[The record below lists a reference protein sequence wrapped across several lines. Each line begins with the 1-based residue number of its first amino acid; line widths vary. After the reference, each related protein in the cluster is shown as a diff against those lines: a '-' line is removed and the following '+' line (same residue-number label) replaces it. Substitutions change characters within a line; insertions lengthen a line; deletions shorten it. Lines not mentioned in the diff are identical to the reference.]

1 MIRRD
6 ERDLG
11 TFCMTSEVVVMNR
24 LAVALAAD
32 SAVTAA
38 GHVKVHNSANKL
50 FMLSKT
56 HPVGIMVYNNAALMS
71 MPWETLIKEYRS
83 QLGDREFDRL
93 EDYGEDFVQF
103 VERQAETFGREVQK
117 KYYLELVDIHFQE
130 IARKIRWQLDQSQS
144 AFADPGGN
152 KEAERGKIYKQTIE
166 SFAAEWSGLEASES
180 LEADAGVSLANEC
193 SGEIAQLTTKRFK
206 VPNPKL
212 GSVEVT
218 ALRQLAID
226 LVDKDLIPI
235 PTLTGVVIAGFG
247 KTDFYPALQVFE
259 VGDVYGARLK
269 LRRLPTVKIGE
280 ETSTHVEAFADSDT
294 ANAFLNGIPSDFE
307 RRIIEWA
314 YEVVEELSDAAADGA
329 KGLTG
334 PNRDRLAADLTALRE
349 TLLMGF
355 VDKIEKH
362 KNENYVW
369 QVEDAIQNLPKDE
382 LAHVAAA
389 LVNINLLKK
398 RMSNSLETVGGPIDV
413 AVISKGDGFIWID
426 RKHYFSASKNP
437 NFLRNRYGLSAL
449 AAVETGNV

>member
-1 MIRRD
+1 
-6 ERDLG
+6 
-11 TFCMTSEVVVMNR
+11 MTSEVVVMNR

-38 GHVKVHNSANKL
+38 GHAKVHNSANKL

-83 QLGDREFDRL
+83 QLSDRAFDRL
-93 EDYGEDFVQF
+93 EDYGDDFVRF
-103 VERQAETFGREVQK
+103 VEQQATTFGREVQK
-117 KYYLELVDIHFQE
+117 KYYVELVE
-130 IARKIRWQLDQSQS
+130 IYFEKIAKRIRLQLDQSQS
-144 AFADPGGN
+144 AFADAGGN
-152 KEAERGKIYKQTIE
+152 KDAERGRIYRQTIE
-166 SFAAEWSGLEASES
+166 AFAAEWSSLPVSAS
-180 LEADAGVSLANEC
+180 LEPDAGVSLANEC
-193 SGEIAQLTTKRFK
+193 SADIAQITTERFK
-206 VPNPKL
+206 MPNPKL
-212 GSVEVT
+212 GSVEVS

-226 LVDKDLIPI
+226 LVDKETIPV

-247 KTDFYPALQVFE
+247 KSDFYPALQVFE

-280 ETSTHVEAFADSDT
+280 EVSTHVETFADSDT

-314 YEVVEELSDAAADGA
+314 YEVAEELSDAAASEA

-334 PNRDRLAADLTALRE
+334 PNRDRLAADQAALRE

-362 KNENYVW
+362 KNDNYVW
-369 QVEDAIQNLPKDE
+369 QVEDAILNLPKDE

-437 NFLRNRYGLSAL
+437 NFLRNRYGLSAS
-449 AAVETGNV
+449 AAAETGIV